1 MALLPRED
9 QDRTTGDLARCTSGG
24 PDAVHFP
31 MVLLIRTM
39 LGTSLWAPN
48 LRNLA
53 LGAGTSIA
61 VFLFGL
67 AFSRLTEAHNDT
79 MRARLLRLFTSPA
92 ALSQRA

>member
-1 MALLPRED
+1 
-9 QDRTTGDLARCTSGG
+9 
-24 PDAVHFP
+24 

-67 AFSRLTEAHNDT
+67 AFSRLTEAHNDYHAGT
-79 MRARLLRLFTSPA
+79 LTT
-92 ALSQRA
+92 ALYQPRRS